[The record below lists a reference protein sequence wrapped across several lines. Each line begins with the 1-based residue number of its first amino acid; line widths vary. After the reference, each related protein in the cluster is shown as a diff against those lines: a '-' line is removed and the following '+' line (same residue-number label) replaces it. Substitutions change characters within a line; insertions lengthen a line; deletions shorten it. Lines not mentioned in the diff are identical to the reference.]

1 MLDFLYYA
9 VSWVLLRWHDLFNL
23 IGLDP
28 AGGTNWVLSIVM
40 LVVTA
45 RLLLFR
51 LFIKQV
57 HYQRKM
63 QEMQPRLQAIREKY
77 KNDKA
82 AQQREMMALQQQEGF
97 NPLAGCLPLVAQLPV
112 FIGLLHV
119 LRHLATAAKP
129 GYPESQ
135 LDLYGF
141 SVQQTVDAGRATF
154 FGAPISAQFQN
165 TDDIIGTLGGDVTTT
180 RVVIA
185 ILLVVSAAA
194 TYITQRQ
201 VMARAT
207 TQAEGT
213 QALVQKAMLYLIP
226 LGVLASGFVFN
237 FPLGVLIYWFT
248 SNLWTMAQQ
257 FYINKFHPHTPA
269 EKAAADAAASVGQ
282 TGKALAPKPGQK
294 PNRNRGTSGGTG
306 PSLAKT
312 DSPDDA
318 PKPSSNGASGNGA
331 SPSTG
336 GSTRPPGT
344 NKGAAKSAAPRPG
357 QKPAPGRKPGQ
368 AKKRR

>member
-28 AGGTNWVLSIVM
+28 NGGPNWVLSIVM

-63 QEMQPRLQAIREKY
+63 QEFQPRMQAIREKY

-119 LRHLATAAKP
+119 LRHLATAATYS
-129 GYPESQ
+129 GGGAGTYPTSH
-135 LDLYGF
+135 LTLYGF
-141 SVQQTVDAGRATF
+141 SQEQTLSAGKATF

-165 TDDIIGTLGGDVTTT
+165 TNNIIGTLGGDVTTT

-194 TYITQRQ
+194 TFITQRQ

-207 TQAEGT
+207 TTPEGT
-213 QALVQKAMLYLIP
+213 AALVQKAMLYLIP
-226 LGVLASGFVFN
+226 AGVLASGFVFN

-257 FYINKFHPHTPA
+257 FYINKFHPNTPS
-269 EKAAADAAASVGQ
+269 EKAAAEAAAASTQAGR
-282 TGKALAPKPGQK
+282 ALAPKPGVKPDRTRARGAGATATASTPDLTKSDAPATTRPGGAANGAPKPGQK
-294 PNRNRGTSGGTG
+294 PTTG
-306 PSLAKT
+306 RPA
-312 DSPDDA
+312 A
-318 PKPSSNGASGNGA
+318 GA
-331 SPSTG
+331 
-336 GSTRPPGT
+336 RPQP
-344 NKGAAKSAAPRPG
+344 ARKS
-357 QKPAPGRKPGQ
+357 GQ